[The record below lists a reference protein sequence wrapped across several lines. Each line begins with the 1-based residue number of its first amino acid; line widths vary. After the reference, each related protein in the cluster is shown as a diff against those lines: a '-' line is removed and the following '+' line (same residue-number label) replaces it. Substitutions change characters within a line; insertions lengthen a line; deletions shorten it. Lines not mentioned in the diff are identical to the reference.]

1 MNGITTEYTLK
12 VWKSR
17 KDWDDGNAE
26 FRPFTDNDKNNP
38 VVLAGLHGQILSE
51 TLYAFEVYD
60 TDTGETVIHSE
71 E

>member
-1 MNGITTEYTLK
+1 MTDITTEYTLK
-12 VWKSR
+12 VWKSA

-26 FRPFTDNDKNNP
+26 FRPFTKKDRHNP
-38 VVLAGLHGQILSE
+38 VLLAGLHGQILSE

-60 TDTGETVIHSE
+60 TETGETVIHSE